1 MRKAFNKKIADGF
14 LAGAF
19 LLMIAMGCSVTED
32 GSAGNAPNSSE
43 DFKKYWYAGKAE
55 LTHYHL
61 EQARYG
67 EIYSGDAVLI
77 FVTEDFLADKQVKY
91 DHGPRPDNLRSVMK
105 LNFTR
110 RFFTGIY
117 PYSMI
122 TSVFTPVDI
131 ENAPT
136 LKVSSSTQE
145 WCGQTYM
152 QLNLRDNKYKGLLH
166 SYFQSEADRDFE
178 LDKVLLEDEIWT
190 KIRLEPDAL
199 PLGEIKLIPGLQFL
213 RLRHVKAQAETAT
226 ATMTTLSGTSLS
238 DEPLKIYRIE
248 YRDIPRVL
256 EIKFESTYPYA
267 IVAWQEETRSGFG
280 PNEKR
285 LTTRAVKTNTLWLD
299 YWTKHSVADST
310 YRKQLGM

>member
-1 MRKAFNKKIADGF
+1 MRKAFDKMIDRF
-14 LAGAF
+14 LAGMF
-19 LLMIAMGCSVTED
+19 LLMILIGCTVTGDE
-32 GSAGNAPNSSE
+32 SSGNPPNSTE
-43 DFKKYWYAGKAE
+43 EFKKYWYAGKAE

-67 EIYSGDAVLI
+67 EIHSGDAVLI
-77 FVTEDFLADKQVKY
+77 FVTEDFLEDKQVKY
-91 DHGPRPDNLRSVMK
+91 ERGPRPDNLRSVMK

-110 RFFTGIY
+110 HFFTGIY

-122 TSVFTPVDI
+122 TSVFSPVDS

-152 QLNLRDNKYKGLLH
+152 QLNLRNKKYKGILH
-166 SYFQSEADRDFE
+166 SYFQSEADLEFE
-178 LDKVLLEDEIWT
+178 LDKALLEDEIWT

-199 PLGEIKLIPGLQFL
+199 PVGEIKLIPGLQFL

-226 ATMTTLSGTSLS
+226 ATITSLTDTSLS
-238 DEPLKIYRIE
+238 DKTLKVYRIE
-248 YRDIPRVL
+248 YRDIQRVL
-256 EIKFESTYPYA
+256 EITFESTYPYA
-267 IVAWQEETRSGFG
+267 IVAWQEKNHSGFG
-280 PNEKR
+280 PNKKW
-285 LTTRAVKTNTLWLD
+285 LTTRAVKTNTLWSE

-310 YRKQLGM
+310 YRKLLGM